1 MEEKELKVIQKAQ
14 ELFMQ
19 YGIKSVSMD
28 DIATHL
34 SMSKKTIYKVVKDKK
49 DLVGKVLDYNFE
61 TNSAKVEETLTPD
74 LNAIE
79 QMIELIKFVTWKVKY
94 YSPNMIFDLQKF
106 YPEEYLKL
114 QKRKN
119 KVLQEFYTYNFEKG
133 IEEGLYRENMNV
145 SVISRIIIYLTEKII
160 DNDQFTIEEL
170 CSPDFVVQL
179 YLYHLHGIVSEK
191 GLKILN
197 EFENNFKYE

>member
-1 MEEKELKVIQKAQ
+1 M
-14 ELFMQ
+14 
-19 YGIKSVSMD
+19 
-28 DIATHL
+28 
-34 SMSKKTIYKVVKDKK
+34 
-49 DLVGKVLDYNFE
+49 
-61 TNSAKVEETLTPD
+61 
-74 LNAIE
+74 
-79 QMIELIKFVTWKVKY
+79 
-94 YSPNMIFDLQKF
+94 QKF

-119 KVLQEFYTYNFEKG
+119 KVLQEFYTYNFKKG

-145 SVISRIIIYLTEKII
+145 SVISRVIIYLTEKII

-170 CSPDFVVQL
+170 CSPDFVIQL